1 MLFKILP
8 LISVHLFLTFPSVV
22 QFSQEFLTFSIF
34 LVILPCVWSLT
45 LRDANISGTSPD
57 INYFSYQSG
66 GVRMKTQLTQLYWEG
81 VSGILHEILNSHPE
95 IHPHLL
101 FK

>member
-1 MLFKILP
+1 
-8 LISVHLFLTFPSVV
+8 
-22 QFSQEFLTFSIF
+22 
-34 LVILPCVWSLT
+34 
-45 LRDANISGTSPD
+45 
-57 INYFSYQSG
+57 
-66 GVRMKTQLTQLYWEG
+66 MKTQLTQLYWEG